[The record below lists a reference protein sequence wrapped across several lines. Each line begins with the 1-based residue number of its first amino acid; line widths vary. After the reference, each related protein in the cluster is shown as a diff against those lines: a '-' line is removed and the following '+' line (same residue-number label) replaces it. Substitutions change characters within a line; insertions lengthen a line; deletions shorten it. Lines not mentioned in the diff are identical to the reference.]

1 MMSVPC
7 LPFPGTLLSIFYG
20 LPYVVPLEAEVCFFM
35 SSQTQ
40 SLRRVLDQLFCKS
53 IQIHTPT
60 LAMDSLSLSLFLQSI
75 HLHFFVL
82 YIYDKFCLY
91 PSSQDLSLED
101 IAYAWIP
108 NGDSQNIF
116 RKCIFRDPLFH
127 LTIGILM
134 EFYQV
139 EAHTHLNFLR
149 LGLPKIKTHGHIVL
163 KVSASRPT
171 RGYFSII

>member
-7 LPFPGTLLSIFYG
+7 LPFPRTLLSIFYG
-20 LPYVVPLEAEVCFFM
+20 LPYVVPVEAEVCFFYEQLD
-35 SSQTQ
+35 SESQ
-40 SLRRVLDQLFCKS
+40 KS
-53 IQIHTPT
+53 PRPTILQINPNPHAHTGYGFP
-60 LAMDSLSLSLFLQSI
+60 LSLSFCRV
-75 HLHFFVL
+75 FRVL
-82 YIYDKFCLY
+82 YICNKFCLY

-116 RKCIFRDPLFH
+116 RKCIFRDPLFR

-149 LGLPKIKTHGHIVL
+149 LGLPEIKTHGHIVL